1 MMRVIMRQLFTK
13 TFFKF
18 AASFVGIIA
27 FALLSAFAMSAYSI
41 ISADGASGKNATAVL
56 DGR

>member
-1 MMRVIMRQLFTK
+1 MRRLFTK

-18 AASFVGIIA
+18 AASFLGIIA
-27 FALLSAFAMSAYSI
+27 FALLSAFAMSAYMVM
-41 ISADGASGKNATAVL
+41 SADEGSGSTASAL